1 MQNDLSLDSA
11 GVGARLSASALSASV
26 NLASSAPP
34 AWALRNSELFQ
45 AFETIRQYGCFDS
58 HSLVPHPDNLGFQA
72 MEERRAMHRLGI
84 HLAEIVGTPDGEDL
98 QYAAHVVKRHFW
110 KEVGL
115 SQPPELATEVPRF
128 LLKPG
133 HKMEPRTDP
142 QELASQ
148 LAAVPMPETPV
159 LCIVAS
165 KLALLKKLLNLS
177 DAAIK
182 FLTLAYVNCSRH
194 SLTKDETSG
203 LPLSLNYIGVED
215 NLHRNR
221 AVAVLLDVPLAEV
234 EAMFMPPITMTAL
247 RFVDVHVF
255 NQARCLRSVFTLSD
269 EFVTLLE
276 TPHLS
281 HAAVLARILEP
292 EHDLDVSDGSTPIGY
307 LYEIMPS
314 QIAECYEC
322 TVLNR
327 PLLYQHVHHL
337 VEWFTGGLSLPVE
350 ACYALDSRLTFES
363 IRDAIKR
370 AALDCCT
377 ANRPLDAHAILKALF
392 AASGD
397 VPIGAASS
405 SEV

>member
-1 MQNDLSLDSA
+1 MSLDES
-11 GVGARLSASALSASV
+11 LT
-26 NLASSAPP
+26 
-34 AWALRNSELFQ
+34 Q
-45 AFETIRQYGCFDS
+45 AFTTISEFASFDS
-58 HSLVPHPDNLGFQA
+58 HSLVPHPENLKFQA
-72 MEERRAMHRLGI
+72 TEERRSMLRLGKK
-84 HLAEIVGTPDGEDL
+84 LAEIVTKPDSEDL
-98 QYAAHVVKRHFW
+98 QYAAHVIKRHFC
-110 KEVGL
+110 KELGL

-128 LLKPG
+128 LLKAD
-133 HKMEPRTDP
+133 HKMEPRSDA

-148 LAAVPMPETPV
+148 LATVPVPETSV
-159 LCIVAS
+159 LCIVSS
-165 KLALLKKLLNLS
+165 KLALLQKLLNLP
-177 DAAIK
+177 DVAIK
-182 FLTLAYVNCSRH
+182 FLTLAYANNCSH
-194 SLTKDETSG
+194 SLTKDDSSG
-203 LPLSLNYIGVED
+203 LSLALSYIGIEGD
-215 NLHRNR
+215 DHRNR
-221 AVAVLLDVPLAEV
+221 VVAVLLDVPLAEV

-276 TPHLS
+276 MPHLS

-292 EHDLDVSDGSTPIGY
+292 EHDLDTVDDGSTPIGY

-314 QIAECYEC
+314 QIAECYER

-370 AALDCCT
+370 AGLACCT
-377 ANRPLDAHAILKALF
+377 EKMPLEVHAILKALF
-392 AASGD
+392 AASSD
-397 VPIGAASS
+397 VPIGAANSG
-405 SEV
+405 EV

>member
-1 MQNDLSLDSA
+1 MTGAAMSGVLEKTMSLDESLTKA
-11 GVGARLSASALSASV
+11 FSTISEFAS
-26 NLASSAPP
+26 
-34 AWALRNSELFQ
+34 
-45 AFETIRQYGCFDS
+45 FDS
-58 HSLVPHPDNLGFQA
+58 HSLVPHPENLKFQTT
-72 MEERRAMHRLGI
+72 EERRAMCRLGI
-84 HLAEIVGTPDGEDL
+84 YLAETVGNPDSEDL
-98 QYAAHVVKRHFW
+98 QYAAHVIKRHFCN
-110 KEVGL
+110 ELGL
-115 SQPPELATEVPRF
+115 SQPPELATQVPRF
-128 LLKPG
+128 LLEPD

-148 LAAVPMPETPV
+148 LAAVPVPETSV
-159 LCIVAS
+159 LCIVSS
-165 KLALLKKLLNLS
+165 KLALLQKRLNLP
-177 DAAIK
+177 DVAIK
-182 FLTLAYVNCSRH
+182 FLTLAYANNCRH
-194 SLTKDETSG
+194 SLTKDDSSG
-203 LPLSLNYIGVED
+203 LSLALSYIGIEGD
-215 NLHRNR
+215 DHRNR

-292 EHDLDVSDGSTPIGY
+292 EHDLDTVDDGSTPIGY

-314 QIAECYEC
+314 QIAECYER

-370 AALDCCT
+370 AALACCT
-377 ANRPLDAHAILKALF
+377 TNRPLEAHAILKALF

-397 VPIGAASS
+397 VPLGSAIGSKA
-405 SEV
+405 

>member
-1 MQNDLSLDSA
+1 MSLDESLA
-11 GVGARLSASALSASV
+11 KAFSIISEFAS
-26 NLASSAPP
+26 
-34 AWALRNSELFQ
+34 
-45 AFETIRQYGCFDS
+45 FDS
-58 HSLVPHPDNLGFQA
+58 HSLVPHPDNLRFQA
-72 MEERRAMHRLGI
+72 TEERRAMRQLGT
-84 HLAEIVGTPDGEDL
+84 HLAETVGNLDSEDL
-98 QYAAHVVKRHFW
+98 QYAAHVIKRHFW
-110 KEVGL
+110 KELGL

-128 LLKPG
+128 LLKPD

-142 QELASQ
+142 LELASQ
-148 LAAVPMPETPV
+148 MAAVPMRDTSV
-159 LCIVAS
+159 LCIVSS
-165 KLALLKKLLNLS
+165 KLALLQKLLNLP

-182 FLTLAYVNCSRH
+182 FLTLAYVNSSRH
-194 SLTKDETSG
+194 SLTKDESSG
-203 LPLSLNYIGVED
+203 LSLALSYIGVDDE
-215 NLHRNR
+215 HRNR
-221 AVAVLLDVPLAEV
+221 AVAVLLDVSLAEV
-234 EAMFMPPITMTAL
+234 EAMFMPLITLVAL

-292 EHDLDVSDGSTPIGY
+292 EHDLDTVDDGSAPIGY

-314 QIAECYEC
+314 QIAECYER

-363 IRDAIKR
+363 ISDAIKR
-370 AALDCCT
+370 AALACCT
-377 ANRPLDAHAILKALF
+377 ANRPLEAHAILKALF

-397 VPIGAASS
+397 VPFGSAIGG
-405 SEV
+405 EG

>member
-1 MQNDLSLDSA
+1 M
-11 GVGARLSASALSASV
+11 
-26 NLASSAPP
+26 
-34 AWALRNSELFQ
+34 
-45 AFETIRQYGCFDS
+45 RQ
-58 HSLVPHPDNLGFQA
+58 LGT
-72 MEERRAMHRLGI
+72 
-84 HLAEIVGTPDGEDL
+84 HLTEIVSSPDSEDL

-110 KEVGL
+110 KELGL
-115 SQPPELATEVPRF
+115 SQAPELATEVPRF
-128 LLKPG
+128 LLKPD

-148 LAAVPMPETPV
+148 LAAVPVSETSV

-165 KLALLKKLLNLS
+165 KLALLQKLLNLP
-177 DAAIK
+177 DVAIK
-182 FLTLAYVNCSRH
+182 FLTLAYANSSRH
-194 SLTKDETSG
+194 SLTKDLTSG
-203 LPLSLNYIGVED
+203 LPLALSYIGIED
-215 NLHRNR
+215 DDHRNR

-234 EAMFMPPITMTAL
+234 EAMLLPPIIVTAL

-255 NQARCLRSVFTLSD
+255 NQARCLRGVFTLSD

-292 EHDLDVSDGSTPIGY
+292 EHDLDTVDDGTTPIGY

-314 QIAECYEC
+314 QIAECYER

-327 PLLYQHVHHL
+327 PLLHQHVHHL
-337 VEWFTGGLSLPVE
+337 VEWFTGGLSLPVD
-350 ACYALDSRLTFES
+350 ACFVLDSRLTFES

-370 AALDCCT
+370 AALACCT
-377 ANRPLDAHAILKALF
+377 EKRPLDAHAILKALF

-397 VPIGAASS
+397 VPFVAAKSG
-405 SEV
+405 EG

>member
-1 MQNDLSLDSA
+1 MCIDESLTKAFSTI
-11 GVGARLSASALSASV
+11 SEFAS
-26 NLASSAPP
+26 
-34 AWALRNSELFQ
+34 
-45 AFETIRQYGCFDS
+45 FDS
-58 HSLVPHPDNLGFQA
+58 HSLVPHPANLKFQA
-72 MEERRAMHRLGI
+72 TEERRSMLRLGTK
-84 HLAEIVGTPDGEDL
+84 LAEIVTKPDSEDL

-110 KEVGL
+110 KELGL

-128 LLKPG
+128 LLKPD

-142 QELASQ
+142 LELASQ
-148 LAAVPMPETPV
+148 MAAVPMRDTSV

-165 KLALLKKLLNLS
+165 KLALLQKLLNLP
-177 DAAIK
+177 DVAIK
-182 FLTLAYVNCSRH
+182 FLTLAYANSLHH
-194 SLTKDETSG
+194 SLTKDESSG
-203 LPLSLNYIGVED
+203 LSLALSYIGIAGDE
-215 NLHRNR
+215 HRNR

-234 EAMFMPPITMTAL
+234 EALFMPPITVTAL

-281 HAAVLARILEP
+281 HAAVLVRILEP
-292 EHDLDVSDGSTPIGY
+292 EHDLDAVDDGSTPIGY

-314 QIAECYEC
+314 QIAECYER

-327 PLLYQHVHHL
+327 RLLYQHVHHL

-377 ANRPLDAHAILKALF
+377 ANRPLDAHALLKALF
-392 AASGD
+392 AVTSD
-397 VPIGAASS
+397 VPIGATNSG
-405 SEV
+405 ED

>member
-1 MQNDLSLDSA
+1 MSLDESLTKA
-11 GVGARLSASALSASV
+11 FSTILEYAS
-26 NLASSAPP
+26 
-34 AWALRNSELFQ
+34 
-45 AFETIRQYGCFDS
+45 FDS
-58 HSLVPHPDNLGFQA
+58 HSLVPHPDNLMFLA
-72 MEERRAMHRLGI
+72 TEERRAIRRLGT
-84 HLAEIVGTPDGEDL
+84 HLAETVCSLDSEDL

-110 KEVGL
+110 KELGL

-128 LLKPG
+128 LLKPD

-148 LAAVPMPETPV
+148 MAAVPMRDTSV
-159 LCIVAS
+159 VCIVAS
-165 KLALLKKLLNLS
+165 KLALLQKLLNLP
-177 DAAIK
+177 DVAIK
-182 FLTLAYVNCSRH
+182 FLTLAYANSRRH
-194 SLTKDETSG
+194 SLSKDESSG
-203 LPLSLNYIGVED
+203 LSLALSYIGVDDE
-215 NLHRNR
+215 HRNR
-221 AVAVLLDVPLAEV
+221 AVAVLLDVPLTEV
-234 EAMFMPPITMTAL
+234 EALFMPPINLVAL

-276 TPHLS
+276 MPHLS
-281 HAAVLARILEP
+281 HAAVLARILET
-292 EHDLDVSDGSTPIGY
+292 ERDMDAVDDGSTPFGY

-314 QIAECYEC
+314 QIAECYER

-363 IRDAIKR
+363 ICDAIKR
-370 AALDCCT
+370 AALAYCT

-392 AASGD
+392 AASND
-397 VPIGAASS
+397 VSHGAANNG
-405 SEV
+405 EG

>member
-1 MQNDLSLDSA
+1 MTGAAISGVLEKTMSLDESLA
-11 GVGARLSASALSASV
+11 KAFSIISEFAS
-26 NLASSAPP
+26 
-34 AWALRNSELFQ
+34 
-45 AFETIRQYGCFDS
+45 FDS
-58 HSLVPHPDNLGFQA
+58 HSLVPHPDNLRFQA
-72 MEERRAMHRLGI
+72 TEERRAMRQLGT
-84 HLAEIVGTPDGEDL
+84 HLAETVGNLDSEDL

-110 KEVGL
+110 KELGL

-128 LLKPG
+128 LLKPD

-142 QELASQ
+142 LELASQ
-148 LAAVPMPETPV
+148 MAAVPMRDTSV

-165 KLALLKKLLNLS
+165 KLALLQKLLNLP
-177 DAAIK
+177 DVAIK
-182 FLTLAYVNCSRH
+182 FLTLAYANSLHH
-194 SLTKDETSG
+194 SLTKDESSG
-203 LPLSLNYIGVED
+203 LSLALSYIGIAGDE
-215 NLHRNR
+215 HRNR
-221 AVAVLLDVPLAEV
+221 AVAVLLDAPLAEV
-234 EAMFMPPITMTAL
+234 EALFMPPITVTAL

-255 NQARCLRSVFTLSD
+255 NQARCLRSVFNLSD

-292 EHDLDVSDGSTPIGY
+292 EHDLDTVDDGSTPIGY

-314 QIAECYEC
+314 QIAECYER

-327 PLLYQHVHHL
+327 RLLYQHVHHL

-377 ANRPLDAHAILKALF
+377 ANRPLDAHALLTALF
-392 AASGD
+392 AVTSD
-397 VPIGAASS
+397 VPIGATNSG
-405 SEV
+405 ED